1 MCVCV
6 CVCVCIPTYH
16 MDSRLVYLN
25 DVTIYK
31 FNLMI
36 NEKVVVKIEKHI

>member
-16 MDSRLVYLN
+16 MDSQLVYLN

-36 NEKVVVKIEKHI
+36 NAKVVVKTEKHI

>member
-1 MCVCV
+1 M
-6 CVCVCIPTYH
+6 CVCIPTYH

-36 NEKVVVKIEKHI
+36 NEKAVVKTEKDI